1 MAAAARLRS
10 PASNITVKTG
20 FTACAETG
28 AMNDQTVTAPGL
40 RRLAERERFLAF
52 AFTAADILL
61 EVDAERRIVF
71 AAGAA
76 VKFRLGVPAEALLG
90 RGAETLVAA
99 ADRPGFIAAFDALLA
114 RGRIAPSR
122 FRLADPQ
129 ATPIALA
136 GLRLPQPEGVTF
148 TLTISALPAELPARA
163 ATPDT
168 GRSDTGRSD
177 TGQSDTGRPEGGLA
191 QTAESRLREARDGT
205 LLLLEL
211 KGEDGPITPR
221 RELAARLQDALRGGN
236 GDRLVSELASGR
248 YGVLSDNASDLA
260 AIGARLEA
268 VLAKAG
274 LPGTVAGSS
283 LALCTEGL
291 SSLQATRALRYAL
304 TSFAAGGSA
313 ALEEEGFSGG
323 LAGFVAQACGRAE
336 ALRRAIADHRFR
348 LAFQPIVRLSDRS
361 LHHYEALLRPIPT
374 QDVALAH
381 AQEFVVFAETV
392 GLSEELD
399 WAVMESVCSAARNA
413 GDVRIA
419 CNLSGLS
426 VQSSAFRERLLK
438 RLDAEPALVPRLL
451 VEITETAEIEQEAE
465 AIATVEALRARAI
478 PICIDDF
485 GAGAAAFRYLRTFRV
500 DYVKIDGL
508 YVENARRGAQD
519 RGFLSS
525 MVDLARNVGAQVVA
539 ERIETEE
546 DAAAMLELGI
556 GFGQGWLFGRP
567 GRLPDR
573 G

>member
-1 MAAAARLRS
+1 MARAQNR
-10 PASNITVKTG
+10 
-20 FTACAETG
+20 
-28 AMNDQTVTAPGL
+28 AMNDQTVTAPVM

-76 VKFRLGVPAEALLG
+76 VKFRLGEPAEALLG

-99 ADRPGFIAAFDALLA
+99 ADRPGFIAAFAALLA
-114 RGRIAPSR
+114 RGRIAPIR
-122 FRLADPQ
+122 FRLADRLS
-129 ATPIALA
+129 TPIALA

-148 TLTISALPAELPARA
+148 TLTISALPAEAPAQA
-163 ATPDT
+163 ASPA
-168 GRSDTGRSD
+168 GP
-177 TGQSDTGRPEGGLA
+177 RPEEGGLA
-191 QTAESRLREARDGT
+191 QIAESRLREARDAT

-221 RELAARLQDALRGGN
+221 RELAARLQDALSAEN
-236 GDRLVSELASGR
+236 GDRLVGELASGR
-248 YGVLSDNASDLA
+248 YGVLSDNTTDLA
-260 AIGARLEA
+260 AIAARLEA

-274 LPGTVAGSS
+274 VPGTVAGSS
-283 LALCTEGL
+283 LALSTEGL
-291 SSLQATRALRYAL
+291 SPLQATRALRYAL
-304 TSFAAGGSA
+304 TSFANGGNA

-336 ALRRAIADHRFR
+336 ALRRAITEHRFR

-381 AQEFVVFAETV
+381 AQEFVIFAETV

-399 WAVMESVCSAARNA
+399 WAVMESVCAAARNA
-413 GDVRIA
+413 GDARIA

-426 VQSSAFRERLLK
+426 VQSPAFRARLLNL
-438 RLDAEPALVPRLL
+438 LDAEPALVPRLL

-465 AIATVEALRARAI
+465 AIATVEALRARAM

-539 ERIETEE
+539 ERIETEA

-556 GFGQGWLFGRP
+556 GYGQGWLFGRP
-567 GRLPDR
+567 GRLPER
-573 G
+573 R